1 MLRILARAS
10 ATLAPCGL
18 SLAHYASEHPQPTAA
33 RLPGAGAAAAPLR
46 QCIGGSL
53 VPSTSARTVA
63 VEDPSTGAVI
73 GSIPEG
79 TAEDAHAALVAA
91 RAAQPAW
98 AARSAAARGK
108 ALKAMARVVRE
119 NRVELA
125 ELLASEQNKTLGLA
139 QVEIDFTAEYFDYY
153 AGLARAYEGELVNS
167 DDANEHISVHRLPV
181 GVSVGVCPW
190 NFPVFVMAR
199 KLAPALLAGC
209 AVVVK
214 SSEVTPLACGRLA
227 ELWLASPDA
236 DLPPRGAWALVNG
249 LGATVGAALTA
260 SPLADIVSMTGS
272 VPTGKAIMRAAAEHM
287 TKVSLELGGKA
298 PAIVAADADLDLA
311 VAAVVASRICF
322 SGQVCNCC
330 ERVYVHASV
339 YEPFVAKLVAAME
352 AVTVG
357 APRDAAADCCG
368 LVNAA
373 QRDKV
378 DGMVR
383 RAVAAGAVAR
393 CGGRPLPGPGYR
405 YAPTVLTGC
414 AQGSEIVQEE
424 VFGPVLPVLAFGSL
438 TEAFALANDS
448 KFGLTSS
455 IYSSSV
461 DVVERARAELRFGET
476 YVNRENFEAI
486 QGFHAGMRQS
496 GVGGADGKRGLDEY
510 LATHVVYVRR
520 NPKAG
525 D

>member
-1 MLRILARAS
+1 MIRILARAS
-10 ATLAPCGL
+10 ARAAPCGL

-33 RLPGAGAAAAPLR
+33 RAPAGAAAAPLR

-98 AARSAAARGK
+98 AARSATDRGK

-181 GVSVGVCPW
+181 GVSVGICPW

-272 VPTGKAIMRAAAEHM
+272 VPTGKAIMRAAAENM

-373 QRDKV
+373 QRQ
-378 DGMVR
+378 GR
-383 RAVAAGAVAR
+383 RHGAARSPPARRR
-393 CGGRPLPGPGYR
+393 CGGRPLPGPGYK

-424 VFGPVLPVLAFGSL
+424 VFGPVLPVLAFGTL

>member
-1 MLRILARAS
+1 M
-10 ATLAPCGL
+10 
-18 SLAHYASEHPQPTAA
+18 
-33 RLPGAGAAAAPLR
+33 
-46 QCIGGSL
+46 
-53 VPSTSARTVA
+53 V
-63 VEDPSTGAVI
+63 
-73 GSIPEG
+73 
-79 TAEDAHAALVAA
+79 
-91 RAAQPAW
+91 
-98 AARSAAARGK
+98 
-108 ALKAMARVVRE
+108 
-119 NRVELA
+119 
-125 ELLASEQNKTLGLA
+125 
-139 QVEIDFTAEYFDYY
+139 
-153 AGLARAYEGELVNS
+153 GLARAYEGELVNS

-181 GVSVGVCPW
+181 GVSVGICPW

-249 LGATVGAALTA
+249 LGATVGAALAA

-298 PAIVAADADLDLA
+298 PAIVAADADLDAA

-352 AVTVG
+352 AVHVG

-393 CGGRPLPGPGYR
+393 CGGRPLPGPGYK